1 MLYGE
6 ELLKSIQK
14 RCRIQPGMLVN
25 SVNPSNGIKKLALVV
40 GYLQAVSLTETTKKP
55 RSTSSTSASLL
66 MARQTS

>member
-25 SVNPSNGIKKLALVV
+25 SVNPGNGIKKLALVV
-40 GYLQAVSLTETTKKP
+40 GYPQAEV
-55 RSTSSTSASLL
+55 
-66 MARQTS
+66 